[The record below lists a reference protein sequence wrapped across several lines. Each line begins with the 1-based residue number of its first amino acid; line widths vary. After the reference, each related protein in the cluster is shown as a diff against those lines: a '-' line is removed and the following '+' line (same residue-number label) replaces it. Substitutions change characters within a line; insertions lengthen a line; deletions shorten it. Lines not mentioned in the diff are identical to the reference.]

1 MERTQGDIVTSY
13 PTRTKQSEQTK
24 KKNISRSC
32 AVAQGER
39 VHVSKT
45 RGVAPTMELKV
56 WVEGGPQRVVCGVT
70 DATTCQ
76 DVVYALA
83 HATAQSGRFALVER
97 WRHSERALA
106 PSDRPLRL
114 LARRGRAA
122 GDVRFLLRRC
132 PPSVRKAEPTLRKAE
147 PTDGRPLR
155 PPPYDEAVT
164 RSGQRY
170 QPSHQPV
177 HTNKEATPSPPLPG
191 DSPTSKRRLVE
202 APQQRQ
208 QYRDLVRLVS
218 LQRERLRSQQE
229 ELAHCDS
236 ELSYWEVRLGA
247 EQAAGRAAREELSR
261 LERAYQSSRAELE
274 RLQGASE
281 EGRLGRQEERT
292 LCSELTLAR
301 SQLAHCEAR
310 LLQCQQRLR
319 QLCQEVAEEQR
330 RQVLLEQQAA
340 AAAATAG
347 GDAQRH
353 ERDDVPELQSP
364 REDLD
369 EELVA
374 MDAALEERR
383 LLLQRLSQ
391 ELREANLQALSL
403 ADADHKHWLDAGGFS
418 NRPGSTRKI
427 VGSPRQL
434 ESAVPT
440 NKNPNGVWV

>member
-1 MERTQGDIVTSY
+1 
-13 PTRTKQSEQTK
+13 
-24 KKNISRSC
+24 
-32 AVAQGER
+32 
-39 VHVSKT
+39 
-45 RGVAPTMELKV
+45 MELKV

-70 DATTCQ
+70 EATTCE

-97 WRHSERALA
+97 WGHTERSLA

-114 LARRGRAA
+114 LARRG
-122 GDVRFLLRRC
+122 DVRFLLRRC
-132 PPSVRKAEPTLRKAE
+132 PPRKTEHITRK

-170 QPSHQPV
+170 QPSH
-177 HTNKEATPSPPLPG
+177 KESPG

-202 APQQRQ
+202 GSPQQ

-229 ELAHCDS
+229 ELTHCDS
-236 ELSYWEVRLGA
+236 ELSYWEARLGT
-247 EQAAGRAAREELSR
+247 REELSR
-261 LERAYQSSRAELE
+261 LERLYQGGRSEME
-274 RLQGASE
+274 RLQGDGE
-281 EGRLGRQEERT
+281 EA

-310 LLQCQQRLR
+310 LLHCQQRLR
-319 QLCQEVAEEQR
+319 QLCQEVAEEKR
-330 RQVLLEQQAA
+330 REE
-340 AAAATAG
+340 
-347 GDAQRH
+347 DA
-353 ERDDVPELQSP
+353 V
-364 REDLD
+364 
-369 EELVA
+369 
-374 MDAALEERR
+374 LEERK

-391 ELREANLQALSL
+391 ELREANLLALSL
-403 ADADHKHWLDAGGFS
+403 ADAEHKHWLESTGGFS

-427 VGSPRQL
+427 MGSPRQL
-434 ESAVPT
+434 ENAVPT